1 MTCNVHLTHYFIASY
16 IGQLCVLPIFQDEYP
31 DVSYPILKQHVLYL
45 YTVFVCVLYYWL
57 IHCNI
62 VYTYNYV
69 INIHVECNYM
79 YTTHQSAVGSVVF
92 IACRICSNRFKCLL
106 II

>member
-45 YTVFVCVLYYWL
+45 YTVFVSE
-57 IHCNI
+57 
-62 VYTYNYV
+62 YV
-69 INIHVECNYM
+69 F
-79 YTTHQSAVGSVVF
+79 F
-92 IACRICSNRFKCLL
+92 IIG
-106 II
+106 